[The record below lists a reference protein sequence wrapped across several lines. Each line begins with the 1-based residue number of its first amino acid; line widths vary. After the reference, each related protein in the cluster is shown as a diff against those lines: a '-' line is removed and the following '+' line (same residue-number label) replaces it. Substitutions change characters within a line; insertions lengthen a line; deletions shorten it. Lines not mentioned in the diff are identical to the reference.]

1 MNKQG
6 IQEQIETQDFEQK
19 TMAEPE
25 MMEGGNKAKM
35 SQFQYRA
42 LIKVMLSFLWECWL
56 TAQNDL
62 FEAVAYI
69 EEEIM

>member
-6 IQEQIETQDFEQK
+6 IQEQIVTQDFEQK

-42 LIKVMLSFLWECWL
+42 LIKVMLSFL
-56 TAQNDL
+56 
-62 FEAVAYI
+62 
-69 EEEIM
+69 